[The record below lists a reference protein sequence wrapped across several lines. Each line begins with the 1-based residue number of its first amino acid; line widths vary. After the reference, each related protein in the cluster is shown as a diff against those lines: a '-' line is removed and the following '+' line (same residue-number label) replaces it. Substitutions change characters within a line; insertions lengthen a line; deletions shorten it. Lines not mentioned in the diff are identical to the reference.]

1 VKESIARA
9 VSGQPSASEVVGKR
23 DSVSHPFGAAA

>member
-9 VSGQPSASEVVGKR
+9 VSGQPSASEVVAKR
-23 DSVSHPFGAAA
+23 GTVTHPFGAAA